1 MSENQVIDEVS
12 ADLETRSKSR
22 RLSQT
27 HPLGDIQESSYGVS
41 AEPGA
46 IEGPVRAKPRRDA
59 ACADDAPASAR
70 SSSKESVGAKL
81 PEQVVDHG
89 AAAQS
94 TTGSSISMSGESMAR
109 RLRDSAASEAAQP
122 PTAVARE
129 PVTRRLSLY
138 EDSGASGMSAQQPTV
153 SAIPTTCALVTT
165 VRAASFASETNAQ
178 PLPSPGSGSNPLSL
192 HPSGAASAA
201 SSKRPEWS
209 EHDESPHS
217 ENEQGK
223 ASFRQAR
230 STTGKRLSS
239 GVRTTRGRMH
249 RRHSLAS
256 ETQSTVLT
264 PTRTAS
270 AERHRDEE
278 GAHMVSGLAP
288 SQDYL
293 SKQPVSQTT
302 AAPTQNMTSARNSL
316 RPPMTAMTWSAGV
329 EMNTSAAIRAFEE
342 YRASVSAQLD
352 AAERLVERYKV
363 ENEQL
368 RAQLNSAEPAKLR
381 RRLEE
386 LERDHAEQQVRS
398 LELENRA
405 LQLEAELARERV
417 VLERERLQLSQL
429 ENDAAPAAALFQL
442 CSGASHVKPIRV
454 RYESND
460 EASAAQKSADQVTT
474 PGERV
479 RPQALWLTGYQVLLE
494 NSQSQRRALFQLVL
508 DDAGDIEYTPL
519 DLQLGDAATEAP
531 DFLQETIYFPKHEL
545 PLFWLRLVSA
555 LF

>member
-1 MSENQVIDEVS
+1 
-12 ADLETRSKSR
+12 
-22 RLSQT
+22 
-27 HPLGDIQESSYGVS
+27 
-41 AEPGA
+41 
-46 IEGPVRAKPRRDA
+46 
-59 ACADDAPASAR
+59 
-70 SSSKESVGAKL
+70 
-81 PEQVVDHG
+81 
-89 AAAQS
+89 
-94 TTGSSISMSGESMAR
+94 
-109 RLRDSAASEAAQP
+109 
-122 PTAVARE
+122 
-129 PVTRRLSLY
+129 
-138 EDSGASGMSAQQPTV
+138 
-153 SAIPTTCALVTT
+153 
-165 VRAASFASETNAQ
+165 
-178 PLPSPGSGSNPLSL
+178 
-192 HPSGAASAA
+192 
-201 SSKRPEWS
+201 
-209 EHDESPHS
+209 
-217 ENEQGK
+217 
-223 ASFRQAR
+223 
-230 STTGKRLSS
+230 
-239 GVRTTRGRMH
+239 MH